1 MKARGDGLGFAL
13 GSVEFELS
21 KLHMSGSQNATANV
35 DGKPLHRC
43 LVWPVMC
50 LAHISREVLLY
61 VLIISG

>member
-21 KLHMSGSQNATANV
+21 KLQMSGSQNATAKV

-43 LVWPVMC
+43 LVWPVIC
-50 LAHISREVLLY
+50 HADRSSKVLLY
-61 VLIISG
+61 VLII